1 MSNTV
6 KSFDILAI
14 DLRILHNYFD
24 SLIKLFSDLYLAKF
38 LNISANRSFRA
49 IEIANNFNPC
59 ANICKKNKFSNL
71 KFHQIFV
78 QFCNVIN

>member
-1 MSNTV
+1 MSNII

-14 DLRILHNYFD
+14 DLRILHNYFN
-24 SLIKLFSDLYLAKF
+24 SLIKLFSDLAKF

-59 ANICKKNKFSNL
+59 ANVSVCKKK
-71 KFHQIFV
+71 
-78 QFCNVIN
+78 